1 MDMAR
6 ENALDLMLNTESIK
20 CANWSDF
27 EHSSLLPSS
36 KSHNLII

>member
-1 MDMAR
+1 MHMAKDNSL
-6 ENALDLMLNTESIK
+6 ELMVKVESIK
-20 CANWSDF
+20 CDNWSDF

>member
-6 ENALDLMLNTESIK
+6 ENILELMVKNESIK
-20 CANWSDF
+20 CTNWLDF

-36 KSHNLII
+36 QSHNLII